1 MHKSFIYIC
10 VCVRVK
16 TILQGRKY
24 DKWPGAL
31 MNIAT
36 ALSIYINTS

>member
-1 MHKSFIYIC
+1 MHKSFIC
-10 VCVRVK
+10 VCVGGGGVK

-36 ALSIYINTS
+36 ALPIYILL

>member
-1 MHKSFIYIC
+1 
-10 VCVRVK
+10 VGK

-24 DKWPGAL
+24 DKWPGAQ

-36 ALSIYINTS
+36 ALPVTPLSKSL